1 MTLVAEVGEDV
12 AREAAEV
19 VVALAAGIPA
29 DAVVVVVA
37 VAAAVAVVAATG
49 RIADFRLT
57 IDYCRVTEDLSL

>member
-19 VVALAAGIPA
+19 VVALALAAGIPA
-29 DAVVVVVA
+29 EAVVVVVVA

-57 IDYCRVTEDLSL
+57 IVD